1 MVYYYRKLNQNLF
14 EIWEWDFVMT
24 NFEKLYLRV
33 ALQVIERCHGAIKI
47 TKHGKIL
54 EVYDTKRH
62 MWSKGLAGL
71 IIKEECKEANLRD
84 WEIANVR
91 SIVIKQLLEKSS

>member
-1 MVYYYRKLNQNLF
+1 MLFNLKNQNLF
-14 EIWEWDFVMT
+14 DVSKLLCNMV
-24 NFEKLYLRV
+24 NFEKLYKKV

-47 TKHGKIL
+47 TKHGKII

-62 MWSKGLAGL
+62 IWSNGLAGL
-71 IIKEECKEANLRD
+71 IIKEECKDANLRD

-91 SIVIKQLLEKSS
+91 SYVIQKLLAKSEN

>member
-1 MVYYYRKLNQNLF
+1 MV
-14 EIWEWDFVMT
+14 
-24 NFEKLYLRV
+24 NFEKLYKKV

-47 TKHGKIL
+47 TKHGKII

-62 MWSKGLAGL
+62 IWSNGLAGL
-71 IIKEECKEANLRD
+71 IIKEECKDANLRD

-91 SIVIKQLLEKSS
+91 RYVIQELLAKSEN